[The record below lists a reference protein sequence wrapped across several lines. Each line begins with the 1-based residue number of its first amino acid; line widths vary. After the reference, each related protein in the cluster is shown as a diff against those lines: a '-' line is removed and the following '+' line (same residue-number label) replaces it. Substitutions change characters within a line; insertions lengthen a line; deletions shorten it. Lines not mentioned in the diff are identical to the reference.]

1 MILPDDVLEHIRGY
15 AKPRIR
21 FYREYKE
28 TLDALGLEDWPEV
41 REKLCTPDAE
51 MVVVALLDY
60 RFAYVEVEA
69 VRRLYTQ
76 TQHPFQH
83 RFYRIELSKLI
94 FVRDRFYAQLKR
106 MIDSIR

>member
-1 MILPDDVLEHIRGY
+1 MILPDDVVQHIQDY
-15 AKPRIR
+15 AKPCIR

-28 TLDALGLEDWPEV
+28 TLNALGLEDWPEV
-41 REKLCTPDAE
+41 RKKLCTPDAE
-51 MVVVALLDY
+51 LVVIALLDY

-94 FVRDRFYAQLKR
+94 FVRDRFYAQLGR
-106 MIDSIR
+106 TLDSIR